1 MIQCYIYYFRSLWY
15 ISHGFA
21 MHLESSREATGTRQ
35 CLLKYNNK
43 GGQSEN
49 VISPIKL
56 KQLSV
61 PFVILICGWL
71 LAFFQFLRELMHA
84 HFERQ
89 MMNQVN
95 PAPTAVT
102 TAEVVV
108 ESPPTDPDT
117 NSHPAESSQ
126 SIIEN
131 AKPKLVC
138 AEAPVIH
145 VGLAVTVVESPLIVV
160 DFSNDLDGE
169 NDEALTSRPSL
180 LPNEI
185 K

>member
-89 MMNQVN
+89 MMNQVESAP
-95 PAPTAVT
+95 PAVI

-108 ESPPTDPDT
+108 DPDT
-117 NSHPAESSQ
+117 GSHPAEP
-126 SIIEN
+126 IIEYSESKQVRNN
-131 AKPKLVC
+131 ASTVVTVI
-138 AEAPVIH
+138 AIEAP
-145 VGLAVTVVESPLIVV
+145 LTVVDI
-160 DFSNDLDGE
+160 SNHSNQE
-169 NDEALTSRPSL
+169 EAPSRPA